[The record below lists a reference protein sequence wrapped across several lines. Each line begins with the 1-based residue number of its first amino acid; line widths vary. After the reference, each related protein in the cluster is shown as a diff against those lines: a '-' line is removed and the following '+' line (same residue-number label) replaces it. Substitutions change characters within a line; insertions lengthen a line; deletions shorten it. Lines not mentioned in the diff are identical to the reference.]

1 MLRRLVYLGIKEMS
15 GIAEDVIIV
24 TSSLTKD
31 MTGKEDSYRAAAIRA
46 LCTITDPVMLQVRI
60 ITLVSFVVDQDP
72 FFVWMWF
79 FFKKIEIAGTK
90 KQNTNP

>member
-1 MLRRLVYLGIKEMS
+1 MLRRLVYLGIKELS

-60 ITLVSFVVDQDP
+60 SP
-72 FFVWMWF
+72 
-79 FFKKIEIAGTK
+79 
-90 KQNTNP
+90 